1 MTVTFACI
9 YAHMFGTISPSE
21 HTMYNDVLNGREMYL
36 KQTFM
41 HVHMHFFSS
50 SDYGFFHGGDD

>member
-1 MTVTFACI
+1 
-9 YAHMFGTISPSE
+9 MFGTISPSE

-50 SDYGFFHGGDD
+50 SDYGFFCGGDDCLH